1 MRRAAALV
9 ALLALAF
16 ASNARADASLLAASA
31 ASTLGAQ
38 ASANLVKTPHAGL
51 GVFYTRWNSQDY
63 GTFSGYGGRLGW
75 NIYGPLGLEAR
86 GSYLKADEDQRK
98 TTLIPLEAA
107 LTLCARLGN
116 HLAPYVGGGV
126 GYYMKDAEF
135 SDTDT
140 WSSSEN
146 VAGYFGLAGLNLYF
160 GAFCLFAEA
169 KYTLVG
175 TSDDLDWRGSDV
187 EAQNSLDGPAYSA
200 GLKLGF

>member
-1 MRRAAALV
+1 MNRIAAAI

-16 ASNARADASLLAASA
+16 VAGARADASVVAATA
-31 ASTLGAQ
+31 ATLGTQ
-38 ASANLVKTPHAGL
+38 ASAQLVSTPYAGL
-51 GVFYTRWNSQDY
+51 GVFYTRWDSQDY

-75 NIYGPLGLEAR
+75 NLFGPLGLEAR
-86 GSYLKADEDQRK
+86 GSYLKSDENQIE

-107 LTLCARLGN
+107 LTLRARLGN
-116 HLAPYVGGGV
+116 HLAPYAGGGV

-135 SDTDT
+135 NDTDT
-140 WSSSEN
+140 WNSSEN

-160 GAFCLFAEA
+160 GALCLYAEA

-175 TSDDLDWRGSDV
+175 TDDELEWRGSDI
-187 EAQNSLDGPAYSA
+187 EAENSLDGPSYSV